1 MIRNSALRAIAAGLA
16 LASSLAAQL
25 PAGGLLVTS
34 RNTDQVLLY
43 DATGAFVRVF
53 AQGGGLDNPVGLS
66 FGPDSNLY
74 VVSANTNAVLRFD
87 GTSGAFLGPFTPAGA
102 LNAPRNL
109 AFGPDGDLYVCNAGT
124 ASVLRFDGSSGAFL
138 GVAARDP
145 GLRTPTSFAFGPTG
159 DLFVGNVADSRVHR
173 FERGT
178 GRSLGI
184 FASQGI
190 AGAHD
195 VAFGPD
201 GAMYVSNAFGFPSI
215 VRFDGRTG
223 APLGAFVNDSAM
235 TFPLGLSFGADGDLY
250 VANQGGHS
258 VRRYDGRS
266 GALLAVH
273 VVPRSG
279 GLDAPLFCAFVPATA
294 LVVPA
299 PRPGTAGTSNLF
311 GVSGASPGAITVL
324 VLGGLPGSFAL
335 PCPGLTLSMQDP
347 IVLDF
352 DGADEGGNLFVRIPV
367 PAAVAGVSFLFQ
379 AVDFGRC
386 AASPLLNWRF

>member
-1 MIRNSALRAIAAGLA
+1 MNRIFALRALAAGLA
-16 LASSLAAQL
+16 FVASLAAQH

-43 DATGAFVRVF
+43 DASGAFVRVF
-53 AQGGGLDNPVGLS
+53 AQGGGLDNPVGLT
-66 FGPDSNLY
+66 FGPDGALY
-74 VVSANTNAVLRFD
+74 VVSANTNQVLRYD
-87 GTSGAFLGPFTPAGA
+87 GASGGFTGVFASG
-102 LNAPRNL
+102 LNGPRNL
-109 AFGPDGDLYVCNAGT
+109 GFGPDGELWVCNAGT
-124 ASVLRFDGSSGAFL
+124 NSVLRFDGRSGAFS
-138 GVAARDP
+138 GVAAQDP
-145 GLRTPTSFAFGPTG
+145 ALRTPTSFTFGPTG

-223 APLGAFVNDSAM
+223 APLGAFVNDTAM
-235 TFPLGLSFGADGDLY
+235 TFPLGLTWGNDGDLY

-266 GALLAVH
+266 GVLLAVH
-273 VVPRSG
+273 VLPRSG

-294 LVVPA
+294 LVVPP

-311 GVSGASPGAITVL
+311 GVSGATPGAITVL

-335 PCPGLTLSMQDP
+335 PCPGLALSMQNP

-352 DGADEGGNLFVRIPV
+352 AGADEGGNLFVRIPV
-367 PAAVAGVSFLFQ
+367 PAVVAGVPFLFQ